1 MRKPLAT
8 ARNAFLKMLGAL
20 ANTDAKTVGSLLKKK
35 LDLLLSMGST
45 FIIEMQVIEALAGD
59 GGMQMI
65 QDAALAM
72 LPSKAKPTSVTLET
86 ISARMSAM
94 KNSSLYKYNGSKGQ
108 SSVDVTA
115 ANFEQMIQG
124 REPRVESLKASLVFA
139 AVLAALPLFCHR
151 SVQNAG
157 SVAKVTH
164 YGEKALYITLK
175 EAVAKDTAKTLCFG
189 DLNDLHVYAWLLT
202 AAQKATLEGLTKN
215 ILAGLTVKVVKKPM
229 VESKAKILKGKTLD
243 GAEDNVR
250 SLFV

>member
-1 MRKPLAT
+1 M
-8 ARNAFLKMLGAL
+8 
-20 ANTDAKTVGSLLKKK
+20 D
-35 LDLLLSMGST
+35 ST
-45 FIIEMQVIEALAGD
+45 FTIEMQVIEALAGD

-86 ISARMSAM
+86 ISARMATM

-124 REPRVESLKASLVFA
+124 REPKVESLKASIFFA
-139 AVLAALPLFCHR
+139 AVLAALPLFCNK
-151 SVQNAG
+151 SVLNAG

-164 YGEKALYITLK
+164 YGEKALDIILK
-175 EAVAKDTAKTLCFG
+175 EAIAKDTAKTLCFG

-202 AAQKATLEGLTKN
+202 AAQKATRGGL
-215 ILAGLTVKVVKKPM
+215 
-229 VESKAKILKGKTLD
+229 D
-243 GAEDNVR
+243 
-250 SLFV
+250 